1 LTSDPF
7 QFILLN
13 DPLISFI
20 VKWSLQKLKG
30 QNFVTGESVTTITT
44 ESKLVLEDLYPGAG
58 YEVKVFAISH
68 GLRSEPHDYFQ
79 AVCEYALLL

>member
-1 LTSDPF
+1 M
-7 QFILLN
+7 
-13 DPLISFI
+13 
-20 VKWSLQKLKG
+20 
-30 QNFVTGESVTTITT
+30 TGESVTTITT

-79 AVCEYALLL
+79 AVCKYASL

>member
-1 LTSDPF
+1 
-7 QFILLN
+7 
-13 DPLISFI
+13 
-20 VKWSLQKLKG
+20 LQKLIEW
-30 QNFVTGESVTTITT
+30 NLITGESVTTITT

-79 AVCEYALLL
+79 AVCKYAVL

>member
-1 LTSDPF
+1 MY
-7 QFILLN
+7 
-13 DPLISFI
+13 
-20 VKWSLQKLKG
+20 LQKLIE
-30 QNFVTGESVTTITT
+30 QNLIAGESVTTITT

-79 AVCEYALLL
+79 AVCKYEHELK